1 MVPAV
6 SRTLEGI
13 IHRLE
18 EHAEALRPQFSE
30 GFARFAE
37 RHDLTDWEG
46 WFSPYDDQTYEA
58 MLNHINSEDTVLDL
72 GAGDLRLALRMAGQA
87 QKVYAVEVN
96 PLLLSRALEII
107 GLDLPRNL
115 HVICANALDLPVPPD
130 VTVAVLLMRHCP
142 HFHTYVDRLQAGG
155 CQRLLT
161 NARWRTGIE
170 LIDLTAPAMS
180 FEDVHEGW
188 YACRCGATGYVG
200 TGSQPNAPPSEVA
213 SCPVCSDPRPKGP
226 RQKREERASEA
237 TGTATAAAPEERGTA
252 TRTT

>member
-6 SRTLEGI
+6 SQTLESI

-18 EHAEALRPQFSE
+18 EHAEALRPQSSE

-46 WFSPYDDQTYEA
+46 WFSPYDDQIYEA
-58 MLNHINSEDTVLDL
+58 VLNHISSEDTVFSI

-107 GLDLPRNL
+107 ALDLPRNL
-115 HVICANALDLPVPPD
+115 HVICANALDLPVPSD
-130 VTVAVLLMRHCP
+130 VTVAVLLMRHCH
-142 HFHTYVDRLQAGG
+142 HFHTYVDHLRAAG

-180 FEDVHEGW
+180 FEDVQEGW

-200 TGSQPNAPPSEVA
+200 TGSQPNAPSAEVA
-213 SCPVCSDPRPKGP
+213 SCPACSDSRPKGP
-226 RQKREERASEA
+226 RQKREEKASETEEA
-237 TGTATAAAPEERGTA
+237 ATAAAPEEQGTA
-252 TRTT
+252 TKTT